1 MSKQV
6 SQKHPTRHDCSSH
19 NVAHGSSQQN
29 NTQSDIAHVHPS
41 PFSSERLLRS
51 LRTAEPV
58 TPDQLA
64 GQSLPWAQQPQETDE
79 QYALAEQYFSYGPK
93 KRSLKRVMREMGAS
107 ERVVSGCSRRFA
119 WVERARAYDRYCE
132 QTWYEQQ
139 EEVIVRTAR
148 HDAQK
153 WIDRMR
159 EKHEAEWEF
168 SHLLMQRAQEML
180 ATPIEDGKWKPS
192 DVTAYS
198 ELAGRLAR
206 QVASEASVLSQGETP
221 SQDSEA
227 RCNAQSVR
235 VEYVDSP
242 HVSRDTSAS
251 SSASSSA

>member
-6 SQKHPTRHDCSSH
+6 SQKHPTRPDCSSH

-29 NTQSDIAHVHPS
+29 KTQSIAHIHPS

-58 TPDQLA
+58 TSEQLA
-64 GQSLPWAQQPQETDE
+64 GQSLPWAQQPQETNE

-93 KRSLKRVMREMGAS
+93 KRSLKRVMGEMGAS

-139 EEVIVRTAR
+139 EELIVRTAR

-159 EKHEAEWEF
+159 QKHEAEWEL
-168 SHLLMQRAQEML
+168 SHLLMRRAQEML
-180 ATPIEDGKWKPS
+180 AMPIENGKWKPS

-206 QVASEASVLSQGETP
+206 QVASEASVLSQNDTP
-221 SQDSEA
+221 SQGSEA
-227 RCNAQSVR
+227 TSTAQSVR

-242 HVSRDTSAS
+242 HVTRDMSAS
-251 SSASSSA
+251 SSV